1 MYEFRCSRCNATY
14 YGESE
19 RHFFVRAS
27 EDLVMTPL
35 TKKRVKNT
43 KKPVIVDDI
52 LLKGHEA
59 SFEDFTILLKETK
72 KFKLH
77 LKDTLLIKCDKPDF
91 NPNLGGLFRVCFG
104 GGEISSP
111 PPPALPSCL
120 KFITGSAV
128 MTIDQ
133 NSRNQKYPR
142 LSFAHY
148 LETGAS

>member
-1 MYEFRCSRCNATY
+1 MYEFMCSRCNATY

-52 LLKGHEA
+52 LLKGHKA
-59 SFEDFTILLKETK
+59 SLEDFTILLKETK

-104 GGEISSP
+104 GGEISP
-111 PPPALPSCL
+111 PPPRPPL
-120 KFITGSAV
+120 
-128 MTIDQ
+128 
-133 NSRNQKYPR
+133 
-142 LSFAHY
+142 LSKIHHGFCSY
-148 LETGAS
+148 DN